1 MATVNPIT
9 SGLPAYVEQ
18 HIAPLLTKSILG
30 AKSAK
35 MMNLLT
41 GVKGDA
47 ALNIMSN
54 DVILQ
59 DASACGWSESGSTD
73 FSQRVLNGKYLKV
86 NMAFC
91 DKKLLKTWAQ
101 HEVKIAAGI
110 KNLPFE
116 EEWTNNI
123 TDQVAAAVEKMIYQ
137 GASGATNEFEG
148 LISILSGATG
158 VVKVEK
164 ASGTSVYTA
173 LKEVYLSIPEEE
185 INHEDCAILVGPATF
200 RSFIQ
205 ELVAA
210 NLYHFEPNDVEGE
223 YKLPGTGVK
232 VISVP
237 GLAGTT
243 GADYIIAGRLSNM
256 FYGTDLEGDEEKFD
270 LFYDKSNQEFRLVIE
285 FLAGVQVAFPDR
297 VVLGSIAKGA

>member
-1 MATVNPIT
+1 MATTNPIV
-9 SGLPAYVEQ
+9 SGLPSYVEQ
-18 HIAPLLTKSILG
+18 HIAPLLSKTILG

-35 MMNLLT
+35 LMNLLT
-41 GVKGDA
+41 GVKGPS
-47 ALNIMSN
+47 ALNILTN
-54 DVILQ
+54 DVYLQ
-59 DASACGWSESGSTD
+59 DASACGWTESGSTD
-73 FSQRVLNGKYLKV
+73 FSQRILTPAYLKV

-101 HEVKIAAGI
+101 HEVKIAAGL

-123 TDQVAAAVEKMIYQ
+123 VEQVSAQVEKMIYQ
-137 GASGATNEFEG
+137 GASGQTNQFEG

-158 VVKVEK
+158 IIKVEK
-164 ASGTSVYTA
+164 ASGSSVYTSV
-173 LKEVYLSIPEEE
+173 KDVYMAIPEEE
-185 INHEDCAILVGPATF
+185 LNHEDCKILVGPAVF
-200 RSFIQ
+200 RTFIQ

-210 NLYHFEPNDVEGE
+210 NLYHFEPTDVEGE
-223 YKLPGTGVK
+223 YTLPGTGVK
-232 VISVP
+232 VVSVP
-237 GLAGTT
+237 GLAGTS

-270 LFYDKSNQEFRLVIE
+270 LFYSKDNQEFRLVIE
-285 FLAGVQVAFPDR
+285 FTAGVQVAFADR